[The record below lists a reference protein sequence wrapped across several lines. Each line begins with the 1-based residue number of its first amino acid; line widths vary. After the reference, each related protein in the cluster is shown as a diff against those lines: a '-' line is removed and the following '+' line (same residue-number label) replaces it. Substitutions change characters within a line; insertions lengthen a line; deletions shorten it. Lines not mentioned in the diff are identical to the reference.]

1 MKTYDK
7 TKGKS
12 ALYLLVFLLACIIY
26 YQQEKLYENNTQIYS
41 IEHIQNVDEM
51 QTTPDEL
58 YLFTNKG
65 KYKFDGQKV
74 EFISTYK

>member
-26 YQQEKLYENNTQIYS
+26 YQQEKLYEN
-41 IEHIQNVDEM
+41 IQHR
-51 QTTPDEL
+51 THP
-58 YLFTNKG
+58 KCG
-65 KYKFDGQKV
+65 
-74 EFISTYK
+74 

>member
-1 MKTYDK
+1 
-7 TKGKS
+7 
-12 ALYLLVFLLACIIY
+12 
-26 YQQEKLYENNTQIYS
+26 
-41 IEHIQNVDEM
+41 M